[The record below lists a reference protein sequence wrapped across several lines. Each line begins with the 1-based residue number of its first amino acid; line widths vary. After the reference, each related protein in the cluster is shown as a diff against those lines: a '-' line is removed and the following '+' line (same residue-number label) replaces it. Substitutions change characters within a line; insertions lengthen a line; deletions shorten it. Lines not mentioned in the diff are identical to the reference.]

1 MWANAQVVAVAG
13 PTDTRVADVGADA
26 LSLWIEPRRV
36 AGCVGTRRRCFA
48 TRCRSWMKCV
58 ARAGVHVSTTRDG
71 RRYRNAV
78 IFSLTRLVVFS
89 PREAPPA
96 RPSPPNAC
104 RQTTRRAPE
113 VRMVRARASPR
124 PATATTGAFCS
135 IGDEAG
141 ERMVARATDHR
152 RRARSRSSRASSL
165 TSSSQTENRDLNKRT
180 AESEASPPS
189 ARPATA
195 PYRPSHEFCRPRGT
209 SKPCR
214 VGGVHFLSVRLTLE
228 NPK

>member
-1 MWANAQVVAVAG
+1 MCALVRHGTAG
-13 PTDTRVADVGADA
+13 GTQT
-26 LSLWIEPRRV
+26 LQSSPRRV
-36 AGCVGTRRRCFA
+36 L
-48 TRCRSWMKCV
+48 S
-58 ARAGVHVSTTRDG
+58 S
-71 RRYRNAV
+71 
-78 IFSLTRLVVFS
+78 SS

-104 RQTTRRAPE
+104 RQTTRRASE
-113 VRMVRARASPR
+113 VRRDRARASPR

-195 PYRPSHEFCRPRGT
+195 PYRPSHGFCRPRGT

-214 VGGVHFLSVRLTLE
+214 VGGVHYLSVRWTLVR
-228 NPK
+228 NSCLRSTARRRVPSRAATDCGRTAISSALATLISVPSPPAVRSQPL

>member
-1 MWANAQVVAVAG
+1 VCALVRHGTAG
-13 PTDTRVADVGADA
+13 GTQT
-26 LSLWIEPRRV
+26 LQSSPRRV
-36 AGCVGTRRRCFA
+36 L
-48 TRCRSWMKCV
+48 S
-58 ARAGVHVSTTRDG
+58 S
-71 RRYRNAV
+71 
-78 IFSLTRLVVFS
+78 SS

-104 RQTTRRAPE
+104 RQTTRRASE
-113 VRMVRARASPR
+113 VRRDRARASPR

-195 PYRPSHEFCRPRGT
+195 PYRPSHGFCRPRGT

-214 VGGVHFLSVRLTLE
+214 VGGVHYLSVRWTLVR
-228 NPK
+228 NSCLRSTAWRRVSSRAATNCGRTAISSVLATLISMPLPPAVRSQPL

>member
-1 MWANAQVVAVAG
+1 
-13 PTDTRVADVGADA
+13 
-26 LSLWIEPRRV
+26 
-36 AGCVGTRRRCFA
+36 
-48 TRCRSWMKCV
+48 
-58 ARAGVHVSTTRDG
+58 
-71 RRYRNAV
+71 
-78 IFSLTRLVVFS
+78 
-89 PREAPPA
+89 
-96 RPSPPNAC
+96 
-104 RQTTRRAPE
+104 
-113 VRMVRARASPR
+113 MVRARASPR

-195 PYRPSHEFCRPRGT
+195 PYRPSHGFCRPRGT

-214 VGGVHFLSVRLTLE
+214 VGGVHYLSVRWTLVR
-228 NPK
+228 NSCLRSTARRRVSSRAATNCGRTAISSVLATLISMPSPPAVRSQPL